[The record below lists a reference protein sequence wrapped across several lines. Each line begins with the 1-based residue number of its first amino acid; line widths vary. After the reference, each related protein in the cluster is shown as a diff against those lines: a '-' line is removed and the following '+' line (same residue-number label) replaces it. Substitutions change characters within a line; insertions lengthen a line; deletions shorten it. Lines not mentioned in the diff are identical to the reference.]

1 MSLQLEN
8 FIDHTLLKP
17 TATSSDILQ
26 LCKEAEEHQFFAVCV
41 NSCYV
46 QLAVSALKNSKV
58 KVAATVGF
66 PLGAASTAS
75 KIAEAEKCVA
85 EGAEEIDMVLNIGFL
100 KDKKFSEVE
109 KEISAIKEVIG
120 DTILKVI
127 LETCYLSDEE
137 ISKACRLAENA
148 KADFVKTSTGFG
160 TAGATLE
167 HVRLMKNSVSDKVK
181 IKASGGIRD
190 RETALKYID
199 LGVSRIGTSSG
210 IQIVSA

>member
-58 KVAATVGF
+58 KVAATIGF

-109 KEISAIKEVIG
+109 EEISAIKEAIG

-137 ISKACRLAENA
+137 ITKACRLAENA

-167 HVRLMKNSVSDKVK
+167 HVRLMKDSVSDKVK

-190 RETALKYID
+190 RETALEYID

-210 IQIVSA
+210 IQIVSV